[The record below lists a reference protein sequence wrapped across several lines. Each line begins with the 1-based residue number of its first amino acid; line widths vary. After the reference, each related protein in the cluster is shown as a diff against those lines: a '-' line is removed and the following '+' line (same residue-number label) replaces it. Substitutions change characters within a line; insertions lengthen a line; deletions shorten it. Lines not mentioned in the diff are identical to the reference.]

1 MQQLHSPSLRE
12 WARLPLGSQSRS
24 GLINAPSQLLQWTTR
39 TEFESRVA
47 GVGRTIMRCDFNQL
61 LLRMLT

>member
-12 WARLPLGSQSRS
+12 WARLPLGSKSRPRF
-24 GLINAPSQLLQWTTR
+24 IDAPSQLLQWTTR
-39 TEFESRVA
+39 TAFEARDA
-47 GVGRTIMRCDFNQL
+47 GVGGTIMRCDFNQL